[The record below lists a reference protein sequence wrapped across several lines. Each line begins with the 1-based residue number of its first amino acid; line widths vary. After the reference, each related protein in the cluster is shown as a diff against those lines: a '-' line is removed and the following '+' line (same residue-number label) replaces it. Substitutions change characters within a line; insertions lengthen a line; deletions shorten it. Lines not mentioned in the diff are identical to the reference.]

1 MTRNRAKETKPP
13 VERSKQNRGAPDAT
27 DDPAQ
32 SRAEP
37 RADAQSD
44 VHGPGL
50 YLVATPIGNL
60 RDITLRALDVLEAAD
75 VIACEDTRVTKR
87 LLTRYAIGTPTI
99 PYHDHNAARAR
110 PAILKR
116 LAEGQTVALVSDAGT
131 PLVSDPG
138 LKLARA
144 CIEAGHDV
152 HAIPGASAALTGLAV
167 AGLPTDRFLFA
178 GFLPAKTTGRRRA
191 LEALSAVPATLL
203 FYEAASRLPAS
214 LADMADVLGPRP
226 AAVARELTK
235 LHEEVAR
242 DDLAALAARYAE
254 TGPPKGEVVI
264 VVGPPEETAVAD
276 EAVDKRLTAALMR
289 MSVRDAS
296 AEVADELGLPR
307 RQLYERAL
315 KLLGR

>member
-1 MTRNRAKETKPP
+1 MTRNRAKESKPP
-13 VERSKQNRGAPDAT
+13 VERSKQNRRP
-27 DDPAQ
+27 
-32 SRAEP
+32 
-37 RADAQSD
+37 ADAGIQMRAQD
-44 VHGPGL
+44 EPLAPGL

-60 RDITLRALDVLEAAD
+60 RDITLRALDVLGAAD

-87 LLTRYAIGTPTI
+87 LLTRYGIAAPTI

-110 PAILKR
+110 PAILQR
-116 LAEGQTVALVSDAGT
+116 LAEGQAVALVSDAGT

-138 LKLARA
+138 LKLAQA
-144 CIEAGHDV
+144 AIEAGHDV
-152 HAIPGASAALTGLAV
+152 HAVPGASAVLTGLAL

-203 FYEAASRLPAS
+203 FYEAATRLPAS
-214 LADMADVLGPRP
+214 LADMATVLGPRP

-254 TGPPKGEVVI
+254 AGPPKGEVVV
-264 VVGPPEETAVAD
+264 VVGPPEETEVAD
-276 EAVDKRLTAALMR
+276 EAIDKRLTAALMR

-315 KLLGR
+315 KLLGK

>member
-13 VERSKQNRGAPDAT
+13 VERSKQNRGAAKAADHTRPPRDA
-27 DDPAQ
+27 AL
-32 SRAEP
+32 S
-37 RADAQSD
+37 
-44 VHGPGL
+44 PGL

-60 RDITLRALDVLEAAD
+60 RDITLRALDVLGAAD

-87 LLTRYAIGTPTI
+87 LFTRYGIGTPTI

-116 LAEGQTVALVSDAGT
+116 LAEGQAVALVSDAGT

-144 CIEAGHDV
+144 SIEAGHPV
-152 HAIPGASAALTGLAV
+152 YAIPGASAALTGLAV

-178 GFLPAKTTGRRRA
+178 GFLPAKTAGRRKA
-191 LEALSAVPATLL
+191 LEALSTVPATLL

-214 LADMADVLGPRP
+214 LADMAEVLGPRP

-242 DDLAALAARYAE
+242 DDLAGLAARYAE
-254 TGPPKGEVVI
+254 AGPPKGEVVV
-264 VVGPPEETAVAD
+264 VVGPPQETDVAG

-289 MSVRDAS
+289 MSVRDAA

-315 KLLGR
+315 KLLGRDGGGR